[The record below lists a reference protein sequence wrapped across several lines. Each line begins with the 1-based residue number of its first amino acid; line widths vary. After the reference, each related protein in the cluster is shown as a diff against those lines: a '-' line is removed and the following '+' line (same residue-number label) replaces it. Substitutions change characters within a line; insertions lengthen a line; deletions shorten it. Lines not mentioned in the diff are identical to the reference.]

1 MKVAI
6 TFVYFA
12 NNHSNCMFS
21 LIRFCFQIHPSH
33 LSFLLFFHMGC
44 ICKINL
50 EANGVVKS
58 LLQTLHAYPWF
69 QSAMVRKEL
78 MIYVSLSKPSLQI

>member
-1 MKVAI
+1 
-6 TFVYFA
+6 
-12 NNHSNCMFS
+12 
-21 LIRFCFQIHPSH
+21 
-33 LSFLLFFHMGC
+33 MGC